1 MQEPQQCGWK
11 GHSQFTQAREFHG
24 RAEQGC
30 PPEGGM
36 NLLSD
41 KSLHPKSQ
49 DVHNLTSVSQ
59 EWGPLSTAGTHEV
72 TIKGTQINLYK
83 IVIIMHL
90 LRMYCSLLNTLD
102 EEFAFCLKHQYFLG
116 LESER
121 FFSSLA
127 SKIQLLKEESEKS
140 DYVISSSGS
149 VNAKCLLIGM
159 SSCRFLAGHV
169 APWLLLTRK
178 HSRPVTL

>member
-1 MQEPQQCGWK
+1 
-11 GHSQFTQAREFHG
+11 
-24 RAEQGC
+24 
-30 PPEGGM
+30 
-36 NLLSD
+36 
-41 KSLHPKSQ
+41 
-49 DVHNLTSVSQ
+49 
-59 EWGPLSTAGTHEV
+59 
-72 TIKGTQINLYK
+72 
-83 IVIIMHL
+83 
-90 LRMYCSLLNTLD
+90 MYCSLLNTLD

-149 VNAKCLLIGM
+149 VNAKCLLIG
-159 SSCRFLAGHV
+159 FLAGHV